1 MYTIGLSCPPQGKN
15 CINYDLNSHI
25 KIIHT
30 VHYKI
35 VAISHKLKGIM
46 HFCNMHMHITNQ
58 GHTRGVLNWH
68 SLARPLLQC
77 LIPEHLPA
85 VALAYC

>member
-35 VAISHKLKGIM
+35 VAIYISQIKG
-46 HFCNMHMHITNQ
+46 HY
-58 GHTRGVLNWH
+58 
-68 SLARPLLQC
+68 ALLQHAC
-77 LIPEHLPA
+77 ICISRIKATLEGCSIGIL
-85 VALAYC
+85 